1 MLSINVGAILAGIV
15 VLIAWYKA
23 DNADTPDARRP
34 WLIVRYGAS
43 GIIVLW
49 LVVEGPA
56 MYRLIFEGG
65 LE

>member
-1 MLSINVGAILAGIV
+1 MLWINVGAIVAGIA
-15 VLIAWYKA
+15 VLFAWYKA

-34 WLIVRYGAS
+34 WLIVRYGAI
-43 GIIVLW
+43 GFIVLW

>member
-1 MLSINVGAILAGIV
+1 MLWINVGAIIAGIA

-23 DNADTPDARRP
+23 DNADTPEARRP
-34 WLIVRYGAS
+34 WLIVRYGAI
-43 GIIVLW
+43 GFIVLW

>member
-1 MLSINVGAILAGIV
+1 MLWINIGAIIAGIAI
-15 VLIAWYKA
+15 LIAWYKA
-23 DNADTPDARRP
+23 DNAETPEARRP
-34 WLIVRYGAS
+34 WLIVRYGAI
-43 GIIVLW
+43 GFIVLW

>member
-1 MLSINVGAILAGIV
+1 MLWINIGAIVAGIA

-23 DNADTPDARRP
+23 DNADTPEARRP
-34 WLIVRYGAS
+34 WLIVRYGAI
-43 GIIVLW
+43 GFIVLW

>member
-1 MLSINVGAILAGIV
+1 MLWINIGAIIAGIA

-23 DNADTPDARRP
+23 DNADTPEARRP
-34 WLIVRYGAS
+34 WLIVRYGAI
-43 GIIVLW
+43 GFIVLW

>member
-1 MLSINVGAILAGIV
+1 MLWINIGAIIAGIAILV
-15 VLIAWYKA
+15 AWYKA
-23 DNADTPDARRP
+23 DNADTPEARRP
-34 WLIVRYGAS
+34 WLIVRYGAI
-43 GIIVLW
+43 GFIVLW

>member
-1 MLSINVGAILAGIV
+1 MLWINVGAIVAGIA

-23 DNADTPDARRP
+23 DNADTPEARRP
-34 WLIVRYGAS
+34 WLIVRYGAI
-43 GIIVLW
+43 GFIVLW